1 MKNIPNSSLFTITFS
16 LALAMQAALSA
27 SAAEF
32 TVDFSKE
39 TGKIRRING
48 ISNCAPLASSKGG
61 GFKDILKPLEA
72 PRTHLHDDALLNAG
86 YALVDVSRI
95 FPLFHLDADDP
106 KNYNFK
112 PTDDYLKTAIA
123 DGIEID
129 FRLGEAI
136 EHSENVYRVHPP
148 ADMVKWADICS
159 HIIRH
164 YNEGWAD
171 GFKWNIR
178 YWSIWEEPDT
188 NPGLL
193 AGPDPFYG
201 SYFQLY
207 KTVAP
212 ILKERFPYIK
222 LCGPQTCG
230 GAQHVRDF
238 VAFCAKEKL
247 PLDALGWTAYRLKPE
262 QLLSETTNYRRIL
275 DENGYKDTE
284 LNIVEWHYGPVSWN
298 SHGMRMTKEHAEEWT
313 RHLNSAD
320 SAAFTVA
327 SLILMQDSPVSMMHF
342 YSLKSSSWGIF
353 DSAMQPQLP
362 YYSLVAFAQLAHGLT
377 RVEAPL
383 KPQEGLYVLASKEA
397 DGKGHVLAAA
407 FKTYTSLKFAVKGG
421 LKPVRVRLI
430 DNARRLEDVSSW
442 KWDAEKQVV
451 TVPRIMCESA
461 VWLVDF
467 E

>member
-1 MKNIPNSSLFTITFS
+1 MMMKHSSVLTALVALTG
-16 LALAMQAALSA
+16 LAAN
-27 SAAEF
+27 AAEF

-39 TGKIRRING
+39 VGAIRRING
-48 ISNCAPLASSKGG
+48 IGNCAPLSNSKGDSYKG
-61 GFKDILKPLEA
+61 LLKPLEA
-72 PRTHLHDDALLNAG
+72 PRTHLHDDALMNPG
-86 YALVDVSRI
+86 YAVVDVSRI

-106 KNYNFK
+106 RNYDFK
-112 PTDDYLKTAIA
+112 PTDDYLRTAVE

-136 EHSENVYRVHPP
+136 EHSTNVYRVHPP
-148 ADMVKWADICS
+148 ADPVKWADICS

-188 NPGLL
+188 NPALL
-193 AGPDPFYG
+193 DGPDPYYG
-201 SYFQLY
+201 AYFRLY

-212 ILKERFPYIK
+212 ILKKRFPYIRIS
-222 LCGPQTCG
+222 GPQTCG
-230 GAQHVRDF
+230 GAKHIRDF

-247 PLDALGWTAYRLKPE
+247 PLDVLGWTSYRLRPE
-262 QLLSETTNYRRIL
+262 AFLAESKEYRGIL

-284 LNIVEWHYGPVSWN
+284 LNIVEWHYGPVSWRG
-298 SHGMRMTKEHAEEWT
+298 HGVRKTKEHADEWR
-313 RHLNSAD
+313 RHLNSGD

-342 YSLKSSSWGIF
+342 YSLKSSIWGIF
-353 DSAMQPQLP
+353 DAAMQPQLN
-362 YYSLVAFAQLAHGLT
+362 YYALVSFAQLAHGEV

-383 KPQEGLYVLASKEA
+383 KPQEGWYALASRESG
-397 DGKGHVLAAA
+397 GKGHVLVSA
-407 FKTYTSLKFAVKGG
+407 FKSYGGPTITVKGG

-430 DNARRLEDVSSW
+430 DNARKLDEVQGW
-442 KWDAEKQVV
+442 TWDAEKGVV
-451 TVPRIMCESA
+451 TIPRIMCESA

-467 E
+467 ER